1 MEPLKLQSTGVT
13 LIIFLLNL
21 EILAIMN
28 VSMILLSLLDILS
41 FLLLVPSMTFVSG
54 ILKQDRNFYV
64 LKYQDLN
71 AFAFSS
77 LMMEN
82 QFFLDGV
89 MEKSVPFYHNLENYF
104 LQLMTLIIMELLQ
117 FPALKTVKR
126 LYQVVK
132 KER

>member
-1 MEPLKLQSTGVT
+1 
-13 LIIFLLNL
+13 
-21 EILAIMN
+21 
-28 VSMILLSLLDILS
+28 
-41 FLLLVPSMTFVSG
+41 
-54 ILKQDRNFYV
+54 
-64 LKYQDLN
+64 LN

-89 MEKSVPFYHNLENYF
+89 MEKSVPFCHNLENYF